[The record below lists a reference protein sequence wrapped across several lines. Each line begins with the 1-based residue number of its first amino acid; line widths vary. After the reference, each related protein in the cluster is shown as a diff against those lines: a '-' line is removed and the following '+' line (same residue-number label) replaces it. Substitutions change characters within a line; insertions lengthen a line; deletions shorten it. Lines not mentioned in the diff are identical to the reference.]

1 MRECTECG
9 RGLPDLAVACPKCWT
24 PATPESTQNIDPRP
38 DADHR
43 QSSGTPTPR
52 ETSRVISFAFKLY
65 RSNVASFITPVALV
79 VVPAQILGALIR
91 AVGPDETDVLRKAP
105 RLSPFVPPPIDGP
118 PAVDIPSLAVLLVG
132 MLATVGLGF
141 IAIQL
146 ATAMSFKAVSDANSG
161 NSPSWTGSLS
171 FAFGRL
177 APLAWLA
184 VVPTVMIGLGSAV
197 GVIPGI
203 WFFVSWA
210 VAVPV
215 LLAEG
220 EHGGSALRRSVSL
233 VRGRW
238 WSVFGVL
245 LQAWFIAAVSGLVI
259 KSVLVLLGSLV
270 GDGALAAFVTD
281 ALASAA
287 AGALIAPFL
296 AVTIAVLYFDLRAR
310 EEGLQRAAAAARKQ
324 KAGKARQRPAVRKG
338 GSRATRGPSEK

>member
-1 MRECTECG
+1 M
-9 RGLPDLAVACPKCWT
+9 
-24 PATPESTQNIDPRP
+24 
-38 DADHR
+38 
-43 QSSGTPTPR
+43 PR
-52 ETSRVISFAFKLY
+52 ETSSVISFAFKLY
-65 RSNVASFITPVALV
+65 RSHVATFVTPVALV

-91 AVGPDETDVLRKAP
+91 AVGPGESDVLRQAQ
-105 RLSPFVPPPIDGP
+105 RLSPFVPPPIARP
-118 PAVDIPSLAVLLVG
+118 PAVDFPSLGLLLMGKLV
-132 MLATVGLGF
+132 TVGLGL

-146 ATAMSFKAVSDANSG
+146 AAGVSFKIVNDVYSG
-161 NSPSWTGSLS
+161 NRPSWTQSLS

-184 VVPTVMIGLGSAV
+184 VVPTAMISLGSAV

-245 LQAWFIAAVSGLVI
+245 LEAWFIAAVSGLVI
-259 KSVLVLLGSLV
+259 KSVLALPGSLV

-296 AVTIAVLYFDLRAR
+296 ATAIAILYFDLRAR
-310 EEGLQRAAAAARKQ
+310 EEGLQRAAARKQ
-324 KAGKARQRPAVRKG
+324 KARKARPRPAVKKG